1 MTATLIIIICIIF
14 LIAYFFDLT
23 SSRTR
28 IPAVILLL
36 LLGWGIK
43 QLTVFFHLEIPN
55 LTSILPILGTIG
67 LILIVLEGSL
77 ELELNKQKLP
87 VIGKSLLLAL
97 LPMFILSLILAFLF
111 MHFGQYSFRNSL
123 INAIPL
129 CIISSAI
136 AIPSVKG
143 LSMSNREFVIY
154 ESSLSDIFGIII
166 FNFIAINGTINT
178 QSFTHFALQI
188 LTIIIVSFVATI
200 GLSFLLSRSKH
211 HIKYVPIILFVILIY
226 SISKFYHLPGLVFV
240 LLFGLFIGNIDELK
254 QLKWLKVFDTDNLNS
269 EVQKFKN
276 IVIEGTFLIRTL
288 FFILFGFLI
297 ETEEILNTNTLVW
310 SVGIVAGILIVRYI
324 FLKFTKLPITPL
336 LYVAPRGLIT
346 ILLFLSILPSQSISF
361 VNKSLIIQVIVLT
374 ALVMMTGILKKPQKT
389 TILSENEILEL

>member
-43 QLTVFFHLEIPN
+43 QVTVFFQIEIPN
-55 LTSILPILGTIG
+55 LTSILPVLGTIG

-77 ELELNKQKLP
+77 ELELNKKKLP
-87 VIGKSLLLAL
+87 VIGKSLILAL
-97 LPMFILSLILAFLF
+97 LPMFILSLILALLF
-111 MHFGQYSFRNSL
+111 MHFGQYSFRHSL

-143 LSMSNREFVIY
+143 LSKSNREFVIY

-166 FNFIAINGTINT
+166 FNFIAINRIINT
-178 QSFTHFALQI
+178 QSYLHFALQI
-188 LTIIIVSFVATI
+188 LIIIIVSFVATI

-226 SISKFYHLPGLVFV
+226 SVSKHYHLPGLVFV

-254 QLKWLKVFDTDNLNS
+254 QLNWLKIFDTDNLNS
-269 EVQKFKN
+269 EVQNFKN

-288 FFILFGFLI
+288 FFILFGYLI
-297 ETEEILNTNTLVW
+297 ETNEILNTETLVW
-310 SVGIVAGILIVRYI
+310 STGIVAGILIVRFI

-389 TILSENEILEL
+389 TIVSENEIQE

>member
-43 QLTVFFHLEIPN
+43 QVTVFFQIEIPN
-55 LTSILPILGTIG
+55 LTSILPVLGTIG

-77 ELELNKQKLP
+77 ELELNKKKLP
-87 VIGKSLLLAL
+87 VIGKSLILAL
-97 LPMFILSLILAFLF
+97 LPMFILSLILALLF
-111 MHFGQYSFRNSL
+111 MHFGQYSFRHSL

-143 LSMSNREFVIY
+143 LSKSNREFVIY

-188 LTIIIVSFVATI
+188 LTIII
-200 GLSFLLSRSKH
+200 
-211 HIKYVPIILFVILIY
+211 
-226 SISKFYHLPGLVFV
+226 
-240 LLFGLFIGNIDELK
+240 ELK
-254 QLKWLKVFDTDNLNS
+254 
-269 EVQKFKN
+269 
-276 IVIEGTFLIRTL
+276 
-288 FFILFGFLI
+288 
-297 ETEEILNTNTLVW
+297 ILN
-310 SVGIVAGILIVRYI
+310 
-324 FLKFTKLPITPL
+324 
-336 LYVAPRGLIT
+336 
-346 ILLFLSILPSQSISF
+346 
-361 VNKSLIIQVIVLT
+361 
-374 ALVMMTGILKKPQKT
+374 
-389 TILSENEILEL
+389 

>member
-43 QLTVFFHLEIPN
+43 QVTVFFQIEIPN
-55 LTSILPILGTIG
+55 LTSILPVLGTIG

-77 ELELNKQKLP
+77 ELELNKKKLP
-87 VIGKSLLLAL
+87 VIGKSLILAL
-97 LPMFILSLILAFLF
+97 LPMFILSLILALLF
-111 MHFGQYSFRNSL
+111 MHFGQYSFRHSL

-143 LSMSNREFVIY
+143 LSKSNREFVIY

-166 FNFIAINGTINT
+166 FNFIAINVIINT
-178 QSFTHFALQI
+178 QSYLHFALQI
-188 LTIIIVSFVATI
+188 LIIIIVSFVATI

-226 SISKFYHLPGLVFV
+226 SVSKHYHLPGLVFV

-254 QLKWLKVFDTDNLNS
+254 QLNWLKIFDTDNLNS
-269 EVQKFKN
+269 EVQNFKN

-288 FFILFGFLI
+288 FFILFGYLI
-297 ETEEILNTNTLVW
+297 ETNEILNTETLVW
-310 SVGIVAGILIVRYI
+310 STGIVAGILIVRFI

-389 TILSENEILEL
+389 TIVSENEIQE

>member
-23 SSRTR
+23 SSKTR

-43 QLTVFFHLEIPN
+43 QLTVFFQIEIPN
-55 LTSILPILGTIG
+55 LTLILPILGTIG

-87 VIGKSLLLAL
+87 LIGKSLFLAL
-97 LPMFILSLILAFLF
+97 LPMFILSLILALLF
-111 MHFGQYSFRNSL
+111 IHFGQYSFRNSL

-143 LSMSNREFVIY
+143 LSRSNREFVIY

-166 FNFIAINGTINT
+166 FNFIAINGAINT
-178 QSFTHFALQI
+178 QSFIHFALQI
-188 LTIIIVSFVATI
+188 LIIIIVSFVATI

-226 SISKFYHLPGLVFV
+226 SISKYYHLPGLVFV
-240 LLFGLFIGNIDELK
+240 LLFGLFI
-254 QLKWLKVFDTDNLNS
+254 V
-269 EVQKFKN
+269 
-276 IVIEGTFLIRTL
+276 
-288 FFILFGFLI
+288 
-297 ETEEILNTNTLVW
+297 
-310 SVGIVAGILIVRYI
+310 
-324 FLKFTKLPITPL
+324 
-336 LYVAPRGLIT
+336 
-346 ILLFLSILPSQSISF
+346 LS
-361 VNKSLIIQVIVLT
+361 
-374 ALVMMTGILKKPQKT
+374 
-389 TILSENEILEL
+389 

>member
-43 QLTVFFHLEIPN
+43 QVTVFFQIEIPN
-55 LTSILPILGTIG
+55 LTSILPVLGTIG

-77 ELELNKQKLP
+77 ELELNKKKLP
-87 VIGKSLLLAL
+87 VIGKSLILAL
-97 LPMFILSLILAFLF
+97 LPMFILSLILALLF
-111 MHFGQYSFRNSL
+111 MHFGQYSFRHSL

-143 LSMSNREFVIY
+143 LSKSNREFVIY

-166 FNFIAINGTINT
+166 FNFIAINGIINT
-178 QSFTHFALQI
+178 QSYLHFALQI
-188 LTIIIVSFVATI
+188 LIIIIVSFVATI

-226 SISKFYHLPGLVFV
+226 SVSKHYHLPGLVFV

-254 QLKWLKVFDTDNLNS
+254 QLNWLKIFDTDNLNS
-269 EVQKFKN
+269 EVQNFKN

-288 FFILFGFLI
+288 FFILFGYLI
-297 ETEEILNTNTLVW
+297 ETNEILNTETLVW
-310 SVGIVAGILIVRYI
+310 STGIVAGILIVRFI

-389 TILSENEILEL
+389 TILSENEIQE

>member
-43 QLTVFFHLEIPN
+43 QLTVFFQIEIPN
-55 LTSILPILGTIG
+55 LTLILPILGTIG

-87 VIGKSLLLAL
+87 LIGKSLFLAL
-97 LPMFILSLILAFLF
+97 LPMFILSLILALLF

-166 FNFIAINGTINT
+166 FNFIAINGAINT
-178 QSFTHFALQI
+178 QSFIHFALQI
-188 LTIIIVSFVATI
+188 LIIIIVSFVATI

-226 SISKFYHLPGLVFV
+226 SISKYYHLPGLVFV

-254 QLKWLKVFDTDNLNS
+254 QLKWLKIFDTDNLNS

-288 FFILFGFLI
+288 FFILFGYLI

-310 SVGIVAGILIVRYI
+310 SVGIVAGILLVRFI
-324 FLKFTKLPITPL
+324 FLKFAKLPIAPL

-389 TILSENEILEL
+389 TILSKSEIPE

>member
-1 MTATLIIIICIIF
+1 
-14 LIAYFFDLT
+14 
-23 SSRTR
+23 
-28 IPAVILLL
+28 

>member
-1 MTATLIIIICIIF
+1 MTTTLIIIICIIF

-166 FNFIAINGTINT
+166 FNFIAIFN
-178 QSFTHFALQI
+178 
-188 LTIIIVSFVATI
+188 
-200 GLSFLLSRSKH
+200 
-211 HIKYVPIILFVILIY
+211 P
-226 SISKFYHLPGLVFV
+226 
-240 LLFGLFIGNIDELK
+240 
-254 QLKWLKVFDTDNLNS
+254 
-269 EVQKFKN
+269 
-276 IVIEGTFLIRTL
+276 
-288 FFILFGFLI
+288 
-297 ETEEILNTNTLVW
+297 
-310 SVGIVAGILIVRYI
+310 
-324 FLKFTKLPITPL
+324 
-336 LYVAPRGLIT
+336 
-346 ILLFLSILPSQSISF
+346 
-361 VNKSLIIQVIVLT
+361 
-374 ALVMMTGILKKPQKT
+374 
-389 TILSENEILEL
+389 

>member
-43 QLTVFFHLEIPN
+43 QLTVFFQIEIPN
-55 LTSILPILGTIG
+55 LTLILPILGTIG

-87 VIGKSLLLAL
+87 LIGKSLFLAL
-97 LPMFILSLILAFLF
+97 LPMFILSLILALLF

-143 LSMSNREFVIY
+143 LSRSNREFVIY

-166 FNFIAINGTINT
+166 FNFIAINGAINT
-178 QSFTHFALQI
+178 QSFIHFALQI
-188 LTIIIVSFVATI
+188 LIIIIVSFVATI

-226 SISKFYHLPGLVFV
+226 SISKYYHLPGLVFV

-254 QLKWLKVFDTDNLNS
+254 QLKWLKIFDTDNLNS

-288 FFILFGFLI
+288 FFILFGYLI

-310 SVGIVAGILIVRYI
+310 SVGIVAGILLVRFI
-324 FLKFTKLPITPL
+324 FLKFAKLPITPL

-389 TILSENEILEL
+389 TILSKSEIPE